1 MSIWK
6 AIAPLAVLLLAGT
19 MTQASAAAP
28 IPCAEKSV
36 SASAIRSTTDLE
48 AFVQCAYEY
57 VQEMGFEEARRAFHE
72 DARWKSGQ
80 FYIFVTNPAADGEH
94 PRTPLVFGAD
104 PSRAGTPWGDLTDRF
119 DTDLLEE
126 WNRTFEFTDRA
137 WVYYGFPNPADALVE
152 PKATYLIRIDWEGT
166 SAMIGSGIYSSDL
179 PGTCYA
185 EQVNA
190 AALAAEPSLE
200 TLEDF
205 VRCAALEVES
215 KGYFATLLMESDPRW
230 RAGSIYMF
238 GMDMGGRQLFSGHP
252 IRINGEPVVEWGREP
267 KARFNGRDMVDVA
280 GTFGES
286 YIYYHAIHPET
297 GNWHRK
303 AAFVKRV
310 SGQGVPLLVGAGI
323 YLTD

>member
-1 MSIWK
+1 MSIWQ
-6 AIAPLAVLLLAGT
+6 AIASLAALLLAGT
-19 MTQASAAAP
+19 MTQAPAAAP

-36 SASAIRSTTDLE
+36 SATAIRSAADLE

-57 VQEMGFEEARRAFHE
+57 AQEMGTEEAHRAFHE
-72 DARWKSGQ
+72 DARWRSGQ
-80 FYIFVTNPAADGEH
+80 FYIFVLNPST
-94 PRTPLVFGAD
+94 RTPLVQPPA
-104 PSRAGTPWGDLTDRF
+104 PSREGTPWGDLTDGF
-119 DTDLLEE
+119 DTDL
-126 WNRTFEFTDRA
+126 NDEFHRAFGLVDRG
-137 WVYYGFPNPADALVE
+137 WVYYEFHNPDDNLTE
-152 PKATYLIRIDWEGT
+152 PKASYTMRIDWDGND
-166 SAMIGSGIYSSDL
+166 AVIGAGIYRRDL

-190 AALAAEPSLE
+190 AALMAEPSLE
-200 TLEDF
+200 KLQEF

-238 GMDMGGRQLFSGHP
+238 GMDMTGRQLFSGHP

-267 KARFNGRDMVDVA
+267 KERFNGRDMVDVA

>member
-1 MSIWK
+1 
-6 AIAPLAVLLLAGT
+6 
-19 MTQASAAAP
+19 
-28 IPCAEKSV
+28 
-36 SASAIRSTTDLE
+36 
-48 AFVQCAYEY
+48 
-57 VQEMGFEEARRAFHE
+57 
-72 DARWKSGQ
+72 
-80 FYIFVTNPAADGEH
+80 
-94 PRTPLVFGAD
+94 
-104 PSRAGTPWGDLTDRF
+104 
-119 DTDLLEE
+119 
-126 WNRTFEFTDRA
+126 
-137 WVYYGFPNPADALVE
+137 
-152 PKATYLIRIDWEGT
+152 
-166 SAMIGSGIYSSDL
+166 MIGSGFIAA
-179 PGTCYA
+179 TCPEPA
-185 EQVNA
+185 TPSKSTPP
-190 AALAAEPSLE
+190 ALAAEPSLE
-200 TLEDF
+200 TLEEF

-230 RAGSIYMF
+230 SAGSIYVF